1 MKMLLIEDSQEVIIS
16 LQLCFKILMPDAQV
30 ISTNL
35 GVDGIEAVKKEAPDV
50 VILDLGLPDMD
61 GKNVLQAIRRF
72 SNTPIT
78 ILSVRNQDSD
88 REGCF
93 EAGAND
99 YLTKPYSAIELV
111 ARIKKM
117 LNISS

>member
-1 MKMLLIEDSQEVIIS
+1 MKVLLIEDSQEVVTS
-16 LQLCFKILMPDAQV
+16 LQLCFKILMPGVQV

-61 GKNVLQAIRRF
+61 GKNVLQAIRCF
-72 SNTPIT
+72 SNIPIT

-93 EAGAND
+93 EAGATE
-99 YLTKPYSAIELV
+99 YITKPYSAIELV
-111 ARIKKM
+111 SRIKKM
-117 LNISS
+117 LRSKS